1 MHTPGICDCSRDGI
15 SASRQERRRGKVFN
29 PPAWSVAATSRKQT
43 PSLPSSFR
51 TQQVIPN
58 HFSIIGYSYLPEDW
72 DSRDNRRCRA
82 IARAE
87 TDRKVVRVET
97 WQTGTERAGI
107 GTIFLSPAFD
117 LFQLLRIAR
126 SLPPTTRSLQ
136 SPSRRPP
143 NPQPTTPFLSP
154 LRNRQHDGH

>member
-72 DSRDNRRCRA
+72 DSRDTRRCRA

-117 LFQLLRIAR
+117 LLQLLRIAR
-126 SLPPTTRSLQ
+126 SLPPTIPLASIP
-136 SPSRRPP
+136 PS
-143 NPQPTTPFLSP
+143 PTTQPPTHHTVLFP